1 MPQLP
6 EPFRWFLPDQMRF
19 VPGTR
24 AISIALRALHLA
36 AFGILLGGHAFGIE
50 AERLLPYLSL
60 TILSG
65 IGLITTE
72 VYAVGLYWFFLGKGL
87 MVLAKLGLLLAVPV
101 FWEQRV
107 ALLLVVVVVSIGSH
121 MPARYRHY
129 SLLHRRVIGPE
140 ESLRP
145 VPFSSGPAAAA
156 VAGVEEGR
164 REQRWG
170 GPTGSKGGCPKERR
184 SGGHLGPA

>member
-6 EPFRWFLPDQMRF
+6 KPFRWFLPEQMRF

-24 AISIALRALHLA
+24 AISIALRTLHLA
-36 AFGILLGGHAFGIE
+36 AFGILLGGHAFGVE
-50 AERLLPYLSL
+50 GERLLPYLYL

-72 VYAVGLYWFFLGKGL
+72 VYAVGLYWFVLGKGL

-107 ALLLVVVVVSIGSH
+107 ALLLVVVGIASVGSH

-140 ESLRP
+140 ESLHP
-145 VPFSSGPAAAA
+145 VIPSRRPAAAA
-156 VAGVEEGR
+156 VEVLEDGR
-164 REQRWG
+164 
-170 GPTGSKGGCPKERR
+170 PERR
-184 SGGHLGPA
+184 

>member
-6 EPFRWFLPDQMRF
+6 KPVRWFLPEHMRF

-24 AISIALRALHLA
+24 AISIALRTLHLA
-36 AFGILLGGHAFGIE
+36 AFGILLGGHAFGVE
-50 AERLLPYLSL
+50 AEKLLPYLHL

-65 IGLITTE
+65 IGLIATE

-107 ALLLVVVVVSIGSH
+107 ALLLVVVVIASVGSH

-129 SLLHRRVIGPE
+129 SLLHRRVLGPE

-145 VPFSSGPAAAA
+145 VPFSSGPAAGA

-164 REQRWG
+164 REQR
-170 GPTGSKGGCPKERR
+170 
-184 SGGHLGPA
+184 

>member
-6 EPFRWFLPDQMRF
+6 KPFRWFLPDQMRF

-36 AFGILLGGHAFGIE
+36 AFGILLGGHAFGVE
-50 AERLLPYLSL
+50 AEKLLLYLSL
-60 TILSG
+60 TVLSG
-65 IGLITTE
+65 IGLIATE

-107 ALLLVVVVVSIGSH
+107 ALLLVVVGIGSVGSH
-121 MPARYRHY
+121 MPARFRHY
-129 SLLHRRVIGPE
+129 SVLHRRVIGPG

-145 VPFSSGPAAAA
+145 VLFSSGPAAAA
-156 VAGVEEGR
+156 VVVVEEGR
-164 REQRWG
+164 RE
-170 GPTGSKGGCPKERR
+170 RR
-184 SGGHLGPA
+184 